1 MLEITDYMTVEEIMD
16 KLYHEYG
23 EEFNW
28 HMIPFSQASRG
39 HFIEELK
46 KELGEDNDFFET
58 DVYAVAKCDSNDDV
72 LYATS
77 KSENDEDEIWR
88 IYHLTYSPINKNGF
102 PKFVE
107 FSSRKAAMEYIRDEF
122 EREYASCK

>member
-72 LYATS
+72 LYGTDIAN
-77 KSENDEDEIWR
+77 EPWR
-88 IYHLTYSPINKNGF
+88 IYHLTYSSINRDGF
-102 PKFVE
+102 PKYIGFA
-107 FSSRKAAMEYIRDEF
+107 SRKEAMEYIRDEF